1 MQQKRNEYVLNEL
14 KTILIRPQV
23 KGVILALST
32 TGIGVLSGIAANNIA
47 MWYWWFFLVL
57 TIIIYVVIIIKY
69 AQLEES
75 INSQLDETKE
85 RLKTA
90 QQNVETFRD
99 AFQGI
104 NAICK
109 LSSKQTNL
117 KIHEIIEQ
125 GKIFCDNWNFEIA
138 SSLLCEQIYNHVIYH
153 ICENTEYTGNA
164 DIEIEYVSLIEP
176 LKKKKKKGND
186 QIKLCGYYHPSRPNP
201 SIYRK
206 IRNVNQKGK
215 DGKPFH
221 DGSLF
226 LKKKN
231 AISILMT
238 KKDIEEGFGSLANN
252 HDYSQYIGIPVFC
265 DTSDGDNKMVGL
277 LEVVCHNN
285 SSISSDE
292 DRIKQCIDLYL
303 STYAS
308 VFLLLFKNDKAL
320 RATPKH
326 RLGDR
331 ASQNEQ
337 SVSKER

>member
-1 MQQKRNEYVLNEL
+1 MNEL
-14 KTILIRPQV
+14 KTILIRPQA
-23 KGVILALST
+23 KSVILALFT
-32 TGIGVLSGIAANNIA
+32 IAIGALTGIAVNNIDV
-47 MWYWWFFLVL
+47 WYWWLILGL
-57 TIIIYVVIIIKY
+57 TIIIYVVVLISY
-69 AQLEES
+69 ARLEES
-75 INSQLDETKE
+75 INSQLHEIKE
-85 RLKTA
+85 KLKTA
-90 QQNVETFRD
+90 QQNVETFRG
-99 AFQGI
+99 AFQGV

-109 LSSKQTNL
+109 LSAKQTNL

-138 SSLLCEQIYNHVIYH
+138 SSLLCEQIYNHVISH

-176 LKKKKKKGND
+176 SIRRKKKRTD

-206 IRNVNQKGK
+206 IRNANQKGK

-226 LKKKN
+226 VKKKN

-238 KKDIEEGFGSLANN
+238 KKDIEGEEGFGSLAKN

-265 DTSDGDNKMVGL
+265 DTADGDNKMVGL

-292 DRIKQCIDLYL
+292 DRIRECIDLYL

-326 RLGDR
+326 KIGDQ
-331 ASQNEQ
+331 ASQSDQ
-337 SVSKER
+337 RIGKEG

>member
-1 MQQKRNEYVLNEL
+1 MDEL
-14 KTILIRPQV
+14 KTILLRPQV
-23 KGVILALST
+23 KSVILALFT
-32 TGIGVLSGIAANNIA
+32 IAIGVLSSIAVNNTTV
-47 MWYWWFFLVL
+47 WYWWVILGVVV
-57 TIIIYVVIIIKY
+57 IMYVVVLIRY
-69 AQLEES
+69 ARLEEN
-75 INSQLDETKE
+75 INSRLHETEE
-85 RLKTA
+85 REKAA
-90 QQNVETFRD
+90 QRNVETFRG

-104 NAICK
+104 SAICK

-138 SSLLCEQIYNHVIYH
+138 SSLLCEQIYNHVVCH
-153 ICENTEYTGNA
+153 ICENTEYTGNV
-164 DIEIEYVSLIEP
+164 DIEVEYVSLIE
-176 LKKKKKKGND
+176 LSTKKRRKRTD

-206 IRNVNQKGK
+206 IRSVNQKGT

-221 DGSLF
+221 DGTLF
-226 LKKKN
+226 AEKKN

-238 KKDIEEGFGSLANN
+238 KEDVEDKFGSLAVD

-265 DTSDGDNKMVGL
+265 DTANGDNKMVGL
-277 LEVVCHNN
+277 LEIVCHNN
-285 SSISSDE
+285 SNISSDE
-292 DRIKQCIDLYL
+292 DRIRECIDLYL

-326 RLGDR
+326 KIGDR
-331 ASQNEQ
+331 ASQSEQ
-337 SVSKER
+337 PVGKEC